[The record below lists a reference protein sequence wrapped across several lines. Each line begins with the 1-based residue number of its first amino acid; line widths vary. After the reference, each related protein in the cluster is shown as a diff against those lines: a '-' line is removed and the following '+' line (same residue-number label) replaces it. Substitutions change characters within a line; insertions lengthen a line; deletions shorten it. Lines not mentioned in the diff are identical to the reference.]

1 MRENSKV
8 AVQLFFKKKTL
19 AIHKDVQH
27 KSRPRPEAG
36 IGLVHPDNAEKN
48 PFSNYLPALDKHG
61 KKRRQKIIQSFIK
74 AQNLKN

>member
-19 AIHKDVQH
+19 AIHKDVQP